1 MQQPPIEIKKNM
13 ISQIYFYRKDKE
25 RGIGE

>member
-1 MQQPPIEIKKNM
+1 MQQPPIEKKNNM

-25 RGIGE
+25 PGIGE